1 MASPTS
7 MLYEPMLERDVA
19 GIRRV
24 ASEML
29 ARDGVTSLYESVAR
43 FAVLAFAPTQHC
55 KHALLASLAV
65 HELQASLGSRFAD
78 AVVEVAIYLA
88 ESRLPWS
95 EPPILDPQPAIDG
108 QPVDLDEI
116 RTAVREG
123 DRLRAER
130 WLAARLDDPALV
142 RDYFTIATDDFDD
155 LGHKL
160 IVSTA
165 AWKLS
170 SLLGER
176 GRYGTLRVAACEWTA
191 YRGEAIETAAFAF
204 DDRARLL
211 EAIVTRMIEEKGSI
225 VAAHQLHL
233 FDAALEA
240 ERLGAS
246 EDSVAR
252 ALAASATESSDG
264 GAELSCRTPLPIYP
278 YARDLAGY
286 LEACAIASRIETKFG
301 AAIARRITAA
311 ACHNLE
317 HAEGLDAWS
326 FA

>member
-1 MASPTS
+1 

-24 ASEML
+24 AAEML
-29 ARDGVTSLYESVAR
+29 ARDGATSLYESVAR

-55 KHALLASLAV
+55 KHALLAALAV
-65 HELQASLGSRFAD
+65 HELEPALGARFPE
-78 AVVEVAIYLA
+78 AVIEVAIYLA

-95 EPPILDPQPAIDG
+95 EPPILDPQPAVDG
-108 QPVDLDEI
+108 QPVDLDEV

-142 RDYFTIATDDFDD
+142 RDYFTVATDDFDD

-191 YRGEAIETAAFAF
+191 YRGETAEPKALAST
-204 DDRARLL
+204 DRARLL
-211 EAIVTRMIEEKGSI
+211 AAIVARMIEEKGSI
-225 VAAHQLHL
+225 VAAHRLHL

-246 EDSVAR
+246 EESVAR
-252 ALAASATESSDG
+252 ALAECATEPSTVDL
-264 GAELSCRTPLPIYP
+264 ELSCATPLPVYE